1 MPAFALLLL
10 PLLALMAPLA
20 VPAADFHPQAGRV
33 EAGRVVELEAG
44 GETLAAIARAPA
56 RPRALG
62 GVLLLAGAGE
72 HANAAGAIGPLR
84 RGLADAGWLTLAV
97 ASRPDR
103 EGNDARIRAGLEWL
117 AERLEQDAGPTFLV
131 LAGSGRGAGAAAT
144 WLAGHR
150 DFEPPPQALVAV
162 NPVIEPDERGEAVLQ
177 ALRAIDL
184 PVLDIY
190 GDAGRRAVVAT
201 AEERARRA
209 RSGGNDAY
217 RQDRIQGLTD
227 FHRDPETLNT
237 RVAGWLGTARDEAAA
252 RARAAERRRAER
264 EAEGREPESEPEED
278 EGDGQER
285 PDDLQRYFTPP
296 GGDGGGGGGGG
307 GQ

>member
-1 MPAFALLLL
+1 MLPTLFL
-10 PLLALMAPLA
+10 PLLALLVPLPA
-20 VPAADFHPQAGRV
+20 PAADSHPQAGRV

-44 GETLAAIARAPA
+44 DETLAAIARTPD
-56 RPRALG
+56 RPRAQG

-72 HANAAGAIGPLR
+72 HANAAGSIGPLR
-84 RGLADAGWLTLAV
+84 RGLADAGWLTLAI
-97 ASRPDR
+97 ASTDG
-103 EGNDARIRAGLEWL
+103 EGNEARIRAGLEWL
-117 AERLEQDAGPTFLV
+117 AGRLEQDGGATYLV
-131 LAGSGRGAGAAAT
+131 LAGSGRGAGAAAN
-144 WLAGHR
+144 WLAANR

-177 ALRAIDL
+177 ALRAIDV

-190 GDAGRRAVVAT
+190 GDGGRRAVVAT
-201 AEERARRA
+201 AEERARQARA
-209 RSGGNDAY
+209 GGNDAY
-217 RQDRIQGLTD
+217 RQDRIQGLAD
-227 FHRDPETLNT
+227 FRRDPETLNT

-264 EAEGREPESEPEED
+264 EAEGEEDEPEED
-278 EGDGQER
+278 EEDEEDGQER

-296 GGDGGGGGGGG
+296 GGDDGGGGGGG